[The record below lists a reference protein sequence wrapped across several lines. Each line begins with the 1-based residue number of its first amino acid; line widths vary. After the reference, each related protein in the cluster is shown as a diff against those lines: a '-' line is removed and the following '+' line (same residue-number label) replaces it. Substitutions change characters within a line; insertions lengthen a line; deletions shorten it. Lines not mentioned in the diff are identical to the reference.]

1 MDRPPGMTLLEAAAG
16 TPIGLGPASA
26 LPETTLTPLQA
37 LEAAVDEAVRRPPCH
52 VAFSGGQDSSLVLA
66 AAARAAARAAAPPPV
81 AVTLR
86 FPAHDRTNEDHWQAL
101 VLEHLGLGEQV
112 VIEVGND
119 LDLVGPAATA
129 ELLRR
134 GVVYPANAHSLAP
147 LVEAAAGG
155 TLLVGLGGDE
165 LLAGHRWTR
174 LNDVLARRRRPTP
187 RDAVRGAVGALPGR
201 LRGPVLARR
210 FVKLPSWLRPDAAR
224 RMRTAL
230 REEANEPVRFD
241 LSVEHAARVRTPVVV
256 REGLARLGGAATS
269 VEAPL
274 LDPRFVSAL
283 ARAGGGRGFGDR
295 VAVMHAVAGSA
306 LPVALL
312 DRRDKARFEGVF
324 FGERARRFAET
335 WSGEGVDEDLVD
347 HAELRRTWLEPWP
360 DFRSALLLQLAW
372 RSRHGATP

>member
-1 MDRPPGMTLLEAAAG
+1 
-16 TPIGLGPASA
+16 
-26 LPETTLTPLQA
+26 
-37 LEAAVDEAVRRPPCH
+37 
-52 VAFSGGQDSSLVLA
+52 
-66 AAARAAARAAAPPPV
+66 
-81 AVTLR
+81 
-86 FPAHDRTNEDHWQAL
+86 
-101 VLEHLGLGEQV
+101 
-112 VIEVGND
+112 
-119 LDLVGPAATA
+119 
-129 ELLRR
+129 
-134 GVVYPANAHSLAP
+134 
-147 LVEAAAGG
+147 
-155 TLLVGLGGDE
+155 
-165 LLAGHRWTR
+165 
-174 LNDVLARRRRPTP
+174 
-187 RDAVRGAVGALPGR
+187 
-201 LRGPVLARR
+201 
-210 FVKLPSWLRPDAAR
+210 
-224 RMRTAL
+224 MRTAL

-256 REGLARLGGAATS
+256 REGLARLGGAETS